1 MLMLGCLLVLG
12 GTALPRIY
20 VSIGMIMLVLPC
32 FFLQPFG
39 NGIKKYWQDGFSLSI
54 GLLFLLPFISGIYST
69 DLKDWSK
76 VCQIKLPLLLLP
88 FAALGWPEILG
99 KYVKAI
105 QSFFVLALFM
115 ACCWSIAQYMAHAS
129 EIADGYLRAKVI
141 PVPMGNSHVW
151 FSYMVVVGVLFLIAT
166 WPKNPL
172 NRALHVA
179 GIIFFSLF
187 LHLLAAKTGL
197 IFLYCS
203 LLVIGLRQ
211 LFIRQKKWIAAL
223 AIVTVIAL
231 PFLAMQVFPTFKN
244 RVQYMLYDFGNVA
257 NGKYEVGSN
266 DGNRVVSL
274 MAGWDIVK
282 QDPVLGIGYG
292 DVKPTVENW
301 YTTNRPQTPPEEFTP
316 PSNNWLL
323 MWCGIGIAAIGVLA
337 FLFFQLFKNNPNKTD
352 LTWWLL
358 CGMAF
363 LSTLYE
369 NPFESQYGVYAFL
382 VPFLIW
388 RKLITPSSGNGLNTF
403 FARKDR
409 NTDDMD

>member
-1 MLMLGCLLVLG
+1 LKKILHILLLVGCLLVLG
-12 GTALPRIY
+12 STALPRIY
-20 VSIGMIMLVLPC
+20 VSIGMMLLVVPC
-32 FFLQPFG
+32 FFLQSPG
-39 NGIKKYWQDGFSLSI
+39 LVLKKYLNDGFSMSI
-54 GLLFLLPFISGIYST
+54 GLLFLLPFISGIYSA
-69 DLKDWSK
+69 DANDWWK
-76 VCQIKLPLLLLP
+76 VCQIKLSLLLLP
-88 FAALGWPEILG
+88 FAAYSWPVIQG

-115 ACCWSIAQYMAHAS
+115 ACCWSIAQYLAHAS
-129 EIADGYLRAKVI
+129 EITDGYLRAKVI

-166 WPKNPL
+166 WPKSQL
-172 NRALHVA
+172 HRALHVA

-197 IFLYCS
+197 VFLYGS
-203 LLVIGLRQ
+203 LLLIGLRQ
-211 LFIRQKKWIAAL
+211 LFMQQKKWIAAM
-223 AIVTVIAL
+223 AIVTVIGL

-282 QDPVLGIGYG
+282 KDPVLGIGYG
-292 DVKPTVENW
+292 DVKPTVETW
-301 YTTNRPQTPPEEFTP
+301 YKTNRPQTPPEEFTP
-316 PSNNWLL
+316 PSNNWVL
-323 MWCGIGIAAIGVLA
+323 MWCGIGIAAFAVLA
-337 FLFFQLFKNNPNKTD
+337 FLFFQLIKNNPNKTD

-388 RKLITPSSGNGLNTF
+388 QKLIATESAN
-403 FARKDR
+403 KKI
-409 NTDDMD
+409 